1 MPTGEAMSLI
11 RNPFNTSEVWITN
24 WQTRR
29 RVGPDE
35 FSLWTFLGADS
46 SFAPSWFFQIPVA
59 TG

>member
-1 MPTGEAMSLI
+1 MSLI
-11 RNPFNTSEVWITN
+11 RNPFNTSEVWITD

-35 FSLWTFLGADS
+35 FNLWTFLGADS